1 MLKEPKTKKYQ
12 AYKTIWMLNRRTME
26 RIGQF
31 SHRLA
36 EINERIKKLIVFSEK
51 LERSVLG
58 ELKDKKQLK
67 EVDFNKLGD
76 EYLEDLDWAVNPIIE
91 WVLGIPPK
99 EIDEETVYELAGEIK
114 EKLKK
119 KLKNQ

>member
-1 MLKEPKTKKYQ
+1 MTSQKKYQ

-51 LERSVLG
+51 LESSVL
-58 ELKDKKQLK
+58 DDLK
-67 EVDFNKLGD
+67 EVKLKETDFNKLGD